1 MFGDAVVTPRWRFF
15 VLSILLS
22 GCAPAVTPL
31 PAPTPVPAPA
41 ARPVDVARPSSL
53 TLTLALRH
61 EPARYTVR
69 SRSELTVDSAGVP
82 VTEQVES
89 TAFVQFSLERTGNPT
104 ASAPLGLR
112 GTGRVE
118 GFVLTPTTRL
128 ASARTSALSGVTE
141 TPGYP
146 TLPLTVPFEAIVNG
160 TMTRVAPTPSLANE
174 CDRPETGATAM
185 ARELLVRLP
194 GALTTGSAWTD
205 TARVFVCRGG
215 VPVTV
220 HTIATNRVLAI
231 EGSADGPATR
241 VRVVRELHIRAEG
254 EQASAWR
261 TVGLSGR
268 GQGRQELVLS
278 APAGVLQELRSDS
291 ETVFEVHDSA
301 RPNDGKQRVTQRV
314 HYMANLVRP

>member
-1 MFGDAVVTPRWRFF
+1 M
-15 VLSILLS
+15 LLG

-31 PAPTPVPAPA
+31 PAPTPVAAPVE
-41 ARPVDVARPSSL
+41 RPVDEVRPASRS
-53 TLTLALRH
+53 LTLALRH
-61 EPARYTVR
+61 ESARYTVR
-69 SRSELTVDSAGVP
+69 SRSQLTQDSAGTP
-82 VTEQVES
+82 VTEHVES
-89 TAFVQFSLERTGNPT
+89 TAFVQFSLERTGNPN

-128 ASARTSALSGVTE
+128 ANARTSALSGVAE
-141 TPGYP
+141 APGYP
-146 TLPLTVPFEAIVNG
+146 TLPLTVPFEAMVDG
-160 TMTRVAPTPSLANE
+160 TITRVAPTPSLANE

-194 GALTTGSAWTD
+194 GALATGSAWVD

-220 HTIATNRVLAI
+220 QTIATNRVSAI
-231 EGSADGPATR
+231 ESSADGPASR
-241 VRVVRELHIRAEG
+241 VRVVRDLLIRAEG

-261 TVGLSGR
+261 TVALSGR
-268 GQGRQELVLS
+268 GQGRQELVIA

-291 ETVFEVHDSA
+291 ETVFEVRDTA
-301 RPNDGKQRVTQRV
+301 RPDDGKQRVTQRV
-314 HYMANLVRP
+314 QYTASLVRP